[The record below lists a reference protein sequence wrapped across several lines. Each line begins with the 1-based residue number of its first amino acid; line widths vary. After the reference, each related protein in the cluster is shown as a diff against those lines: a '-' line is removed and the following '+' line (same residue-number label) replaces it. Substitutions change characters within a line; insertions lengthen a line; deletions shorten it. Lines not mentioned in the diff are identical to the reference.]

1 MINYRSSS
9 GAFGLTGG
17 TPVPGR
23 LISASFAVWLIILIT
38 KLTIGVRRSRAA
50 GERSWWRAFDS
61 AADATFRH
69 PRTDPAALILTITA
83 GYLLLVAFVARRSPP
98 ASIGLIVLPLVV
110 VAVVGF
116 RRLGR
121 QMRSHDINDHDQQAP
136 GSEDSRAAD

>member
-1 MINYRSSS
+1 MGTVTAASP
-9 GAFGLTGG
+9 AGG
-17 TPVPGR
+17 SAPGWFIAV
-23 LISASFAVWLIILIT
+23 LFAVWLTILIT
-38 KLTIGVRRSRAA
+38 KLTVGIRRSRAE

-69 PRTDPAALILTITA
+69 PRTDPAALVLTITA
-83 GYLLLVAFVARRSPP
+83 GYLLLIAFVARRSPP
-98 ASIGLIVLPLVV
+98 VSIGLIVLPLVV

-121 QMRSHDINDHDQQAP
+121 QMRSHDIDDHDQQTP

>member
-1 MINYRSSS
+1 MTAASP
-9 GAFGLTGG
+9 AGG
-17 TPVPGR
+17 SAPGWFIAV
-23 LISASFAVWLIILIT
+23 LFAAWLIILIT
-38 KLTIGVRRSRAA
+38 KLTIGVRRSRAD

-69 PRTDPAALILTITA
+69 PRTDPAALVLTITA

-98 ASIGLIVLPLVV
+98 ASIGLIILPIAV

-121 QMRSHDINDHDQQAP
+121 QMRSHEIDDHDQQTA
-136 GSEDSRAAD
+136 GSDASRATD

>member
-17 TPVPGR
+17 TPVSGWFIAV
-23 LISASFAVWLIILIT
+23 LFAAWLTILIT
-38 KLTIGVRRSRAA
+38 KLTIGIRRSRAA

-69 PRTDPAALILTITA
+69 PRTDPAALVLTITA
-83 GYLLLVAFVARRSPP
+83 GYLLLIAFVARRSPP
-98 ASIGLIVLPLVV
+98 ASIGLIILPLAV

-121 QMRSHDINDHDQQAP
+121 QMRSHDIDDHDQQAP
-136 GSEDSRAAD
+136 GSEDSRATE